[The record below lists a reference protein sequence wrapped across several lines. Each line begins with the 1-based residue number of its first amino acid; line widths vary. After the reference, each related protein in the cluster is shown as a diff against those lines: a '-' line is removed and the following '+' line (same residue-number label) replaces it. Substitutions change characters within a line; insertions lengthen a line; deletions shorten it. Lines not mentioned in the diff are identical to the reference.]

1 MNRNAE
7 TRYGAVAQIEKP
19 RSNWDRDFNYKTT
32 FNVGDI
38 VPFYF
43 DMDIIPGTTIK
54 NTTSMVIRMNTPLT
68 PIMDNLYVDT
78 YWFKCSKFWYWD
90 HFRAMMGENSS
101 GAWTQ
106 TIDYEEPY
114 ITTNGNESAGDLACY
129 LGVRQKTAGQ
139 KWSKMAANCYI
150 HCYNEWFRDQN
161 LIAPIQY
168 DTTDTN
174 LSADG
179 TINTGFGL
187 LKAAKFHDYMTSL
200 TPQPQKGASVQSP
213 IGISAPLVGNA
224 YVKGNGKAL
233 GITNDGNVDH
243 QWCVNTNSGGVYAN
257 VTYNTWSN
265 NNLPQNDSTIGT
277 LGVAGDKIGITTN
290 GSRSGVIA
298 DLSSNNV
305 YADLSQAVAATINAQ
320 RLAFATQRILERDA
334 MNGTRYSELLG
345 AHYGSYPD
353 DESLLRP
360 EYLGGKREP
369 INITQIVQNSSTDTT
384 SPLGYTGAMSLTAI
398 QNEDFTKSFTKDDIL
413 VGLMVV
419 RYTHSYQQ
427 GLPRQLTRKGRLD
440 RYWPEFA
447 HLGNMP
453 VYNYEIYSTGT
464 STDNQV
470 FGYKEAWQEY
480 MYKSNMITGE
490 LNSDFATSLDYWHL
504 GDDYSSLPV
513 LSQSWIEEDKD
524 TVDRVLA
531 VQSSTHHQL
540 FADVYVQ
547 QNVTAP
553 IPLHRVPGLIDHF

>member
-1 MNRNAE
+1 MDRNSEA
-7 TRYGAVAQIEKP
+7 RYGAVAQIEKP

-101 GAWTQ
+101 GAWAQ

-150 HCYNEWFRDQN
+150 DIYNQWFRDQN

-200 TPQPQKGASVQSP
+200 LPQPQKGAAVQSP
-213 IGISAPLVGNA
+213 IGVSANVSIGANGTMSFTPQGTTTPRGMVVNKYGLGDTTISANGNQKILKLWDPDDDLGQDVSLLS
-224 YVKGNGKAL
+224 YNGGLKG
-233 GITNDGNVDH
+233 
-243 QWCVNTNSGGVYAN
+243 
-257 VTYNTWSN
+257 
-265 NNLPQNDSTIGT
+265 
-277 LGVAGDKIGITTN
+277 
-290 GSRSGVIA
+290 IA
-298 DLSSNNV
+298 DLSN
-305 YADLSQAVAATINAQ
+305 AVAATINAQ
-320 RLAFATQRILERDA
+320 RLAFATQRILERDS

-360 EYLGGKREP
+360 EYLGGRREP
-369 INITQIVQNSSTDTT
+369 INITQIVQNSSTDAT

-453 VYNYEIYSTGT
+453 VYNYEIFSQGA
-464 STDNQV
+464 SVVDAQGKIVDNQV